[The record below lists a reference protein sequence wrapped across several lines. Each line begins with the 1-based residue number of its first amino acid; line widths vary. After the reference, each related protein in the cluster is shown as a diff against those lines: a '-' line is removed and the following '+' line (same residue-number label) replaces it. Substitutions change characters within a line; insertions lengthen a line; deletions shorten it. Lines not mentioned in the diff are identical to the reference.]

1 MEGSVQQLRE
11 LLRLA
16 SSLRTFAEDA
26 SPDYARKLLHAA
38 NDLEMRAQFLADH
51 RPDEIPPD
59 PEREAVL
66 HAPVDIRI

>member
-1 MEGSVQQLRE
+1 

-38 NDLEMRAQFLADH
+38 NELEMRAQFLAEH
-51 RPDEIPPD
+51 RPDEAPAD
-59 PEREAVL
+59 LERETAL